1 MCVKIYNTKIVFRSS
16 TIFKIIYFFANSLFF
31 VVSAS
36 CNSFWMGLSFV
47 AEISHCLFSFFF
59 FSSFSTS
66 SSCNIFFVYERHIS
80 CISTNLFDSF
90 LRFSLIYK
98 QWGGGVAIWTAGS
111 GTFISC
117 SWSGNTAPTDKVST
131 IVSILLLSPS
141 LDQPFISSR
150 QSWYIYNI
158 NPKKYQKRFWIFSLI
173 LFTFQITKF
182 HLLSLETIPFPYNY

>member
-1 MCVKIYNTKIVFRSS
+1 MGCETPNCICLVQLFLNGF
-16 TIFKIIYFFANSLFF
+16 IFH
-31 VVSAS
+31 
-36 CNSFWMGLSFV
+36 FW
-47 AEISHCLFSFFF
+47 HFFF
-59 FSSFSTS
+59 TLLFPSFSTS
-66 SSCNIFFVYERHIS
+66 FFLQFFFVYECFHI
-80 CISTNLFDSF
+80 IFRITTNLFDSF

-98 QWGGGVAIWTAGS
+98 QRGGGVAISTDVSA
-111 GTFISC
+111 TFISC
-117 SWSGNTAPTDKVST
+117 SWSVNTAHMVST
-131 IVSILLLSPS
+131 IVSIVLLSPS